1 MASFSKK
8 LPLKY
13 QGLDYSGVI
22 RNYNWIK
29 DTVTSKFENIE
40 KIECKI
46 AFRIGD
52 ISCTCES
59 IEEFSQHAYGQK
71 IDIYMYNLNFYQSI
85 SKNNSVS
92 LVMFIIDS
100 LQKILTVCCDSM
112 EILIKICT
120 VLEDSMKPE
129 ISNVLLQAEKIQ
141 YIHDESTHVTMGD
154 RGTIQSANIGKNN
167 MIKTKTPT
175 SEESFW
181 KSVLQTLIANW
192 VWFALGLILIVALG
206 YLGIKNTDWMNVF

>member
-13 QGLDYSGVI
+13 QELDYSGVI
-22 RNYNWIK
+22 GNYNWIK

-40 KIECKI
+40 RNECKT
-46 AFRIGD
+46 AFHIGD
-52 ISCTCES
+52 ISCSCES
-59 IEEFSQHAYGQK
+59 IEEFSRHAYGQT
-71 IDIYMYNLNFYQSI
+71 IDIYMYNLNFYQSF
-85 SKNNSVS
+85 SKNNSIS
-92 LVMFIIDS
+92 LVMFIRDS
-100 LQKILTVCCDSM
+100 SRKILTICCDSM

-120 VLEDSMKPE
+120 ALEDSMKPE

-167 MIKTKTPT
+167 MIKT
-175 SEESFW
+175 EAL
-181 KSVLQTLIANW
+181 LQRNHFGNLICKLW
-192 VWFALGLILIVALG
+192 
-206 YLGIKNTDWMNVF
+206 